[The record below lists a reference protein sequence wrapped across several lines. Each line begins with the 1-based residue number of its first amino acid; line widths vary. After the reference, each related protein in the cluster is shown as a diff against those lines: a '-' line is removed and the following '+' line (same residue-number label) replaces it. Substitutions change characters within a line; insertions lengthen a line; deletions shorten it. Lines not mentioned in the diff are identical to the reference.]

1 MKWYVKL
8 FCTTLLTA
16 ILSGCNGIDKN
27 DKDVILTSNDGTSNG
42 IGLQNNENKTADTSY
57 EEVTTG
63 IIQDNDEYLYE
74 NEDVRQILYNYLRD
88 GYFREIM
95 TPYEFEQAFNNG
107 KFLYLGKSAEN
118 RFCYYEGLIIAPSSI
133 EVNIQGFQIKNK
145 NQMIPSKIGIYV
157 IDGNDNVKELENA
170 ELSESE
176 VSILYDLLPDEMK

>member
-8 FCTTLLTA
+8 FCATLLTV
-16 ILSGCNGIDKN
+16 ILGGCNGTDKIG
-27 DKDVILTSNDGTSNG
+27 KDNMFTSNDETSNE
-42 IGLQNNENKTADTSY
+42 IELQDNESNTANTFY

-63 IIQDNDEYLYE
+63 IKPDNDEYISE
-74 NEDVRQILYNYLRD
+74 NEDVRQILYNYLKD
-88 GYFREIM
+88 GYFKEIM
-95 TPYEFEQAFNNG
+95 TPYEFEQSFNNG
-107 KFLYLGKSAEN
+107 NFLYLGKSVDN
-118 RFCYYEGLIIAPSSI
+118 KFCYYEGLIIAPSSI

-157 IDGNDNVKELENA
+157 IDRNYTVKELENA